1 SAFSRETNGVSR
13 GDFALASQMGV
24 HMLVNGLT
32 NWAENS
38 TFTRKATQPIVGD
51 IPDGPLTWRMPS
63 YSEEINWGISPSH
76 IFLNPH
82 DVWAVQAADATV
94 LAVGDLYPYLTVKQ
108 YGKGYIIY
116 DAAFE

>member
-63 YSEEINWGISPSH
+63 YSAEINWGISPSP
-76 IFLNPH
+76 LSLKPH
-82 DVWAVQAADATV
+82 AVRAGEAGAATV
-94 LAVGDLYPYLTVKQ
+94 LAVGTIYPFRRVKQ
-108 YGKGYIIY
+108 
-116 DAAFE
+116 